1 MNIKSEIE
9 YFGDLGLIDKVRFI
23 CRICCEIAEEAKNL
37 SGDANEVI
45 RYRFVNELSQR
56 LIRFSYQILSEDLS
70 RPQDEVIIRM
80 LLGTR
85 TDKQAE
91 RLVHNAYRRVLRSFE
106 SYDTTVLLNNR

>member
-37 SGDANEVI
+37 SSDANEVI

-56 LIRFSYQILSEDLS
+56 LIR
-70 RPQDEVIIRM
+70 RARR
-80 LLGTR
+80 TR
-85 TDKQAE
+85 SSSGCCWAHAPTSKRSASCTTPTG
-91 RLVHNAYRRVLRSFE
+91 AY
-106 SYDTTVLLNNR
+106 